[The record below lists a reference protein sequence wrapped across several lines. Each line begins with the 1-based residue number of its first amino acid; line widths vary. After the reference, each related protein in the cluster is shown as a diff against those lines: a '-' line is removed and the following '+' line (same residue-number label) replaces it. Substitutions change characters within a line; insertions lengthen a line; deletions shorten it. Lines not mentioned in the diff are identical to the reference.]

1 MIFIY
6 YLYSSQMD
14 REDEDFGEGFIAESH
29 PLRPTHLT
37 VPLGGRSDSRAP
49 SISSSVSDLDVPIYT
64 RETTIPLSAR
74 KVKLSSRYIHQMGGQ
89 LVLLREIK
97 HTFLTLCNQTLC
109 KLNDVK
115 KPRNPLR

>member
-1 MIFIY
+1 ME
-6 YLYSSQMD
+6 
-14 REDEDFGEGFIAESH
+14 REDEDFGEGYIAESH

-74 KVKLSSRYIHQMGGQ
+74 KVKLSSRCVHRTSDIYICSKLNTH
-89 LVLLREIK
+89 EIK
-97 HTFLTLCNQTLC
+97 FVSR
-109 KLNDVK
+109 D
-115 KPRNPLR
+115 